1 MAAKTRINTSH
12 DGDEAILVF
21 LTKINEI
28 NGASPADKLAA
39 VEYKTDNTVHR
50 NLIGNISA
58 NITGTVA

>member
-12 DGDEAILVF
+12 DGDEAMLVF

-28 NGASPADKLAA
+28 NGANPADKLAA
-39 VEYKTDNTVHR
+39 VEYKIDKTVQR
-50 NLIGNISA
+50 NLIGNISD